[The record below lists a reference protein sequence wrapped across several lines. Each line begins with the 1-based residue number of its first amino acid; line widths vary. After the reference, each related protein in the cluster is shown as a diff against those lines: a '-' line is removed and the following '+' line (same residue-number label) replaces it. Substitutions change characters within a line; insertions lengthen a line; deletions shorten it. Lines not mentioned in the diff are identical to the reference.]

1 MGPIPPNQGRD
12 WPTRTTL
19 QTMTTISNLI
29 SALIIVESSGNDQA
43 IGDNGRALGPLQIH
57 KAVVLDVN
65 RITGSH
71 YRHQDMTNRAQARAV
86 CEAYLKH
93 YVTEKRIGRKPTV
106 ADFAKVWN
114 SGPEGFKKT
123 CSDKY
128 AAKVQLQTIK
138 QNDNHIEKRKAV
150 PNR

>member
-1 MGPIPPNQGRD
+1 MN
-12 WPTRTTL
+12 L
-19 QTMTTISNLI
+19 SNLI
-29 SALIIVESSGNDQA
+29 TALIIVESSGNDLA

-57 KAVVLDVN
+57 RGVVLDVN
-65 RITGSH
+65 RITGSN
-71 YRHQDMTNRAQARAV
+71 YRHSEMTNRVAARAV